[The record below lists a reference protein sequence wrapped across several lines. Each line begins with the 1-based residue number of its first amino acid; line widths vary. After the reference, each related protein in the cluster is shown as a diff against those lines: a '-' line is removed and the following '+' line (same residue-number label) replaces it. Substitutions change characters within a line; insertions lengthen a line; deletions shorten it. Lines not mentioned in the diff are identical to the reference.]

1 MTSSI
6 REWLNLLVRWFHVF
20 AAIMWVGQTYY
31 FTWLDG
37 QFGRLAKNTAADGSV
52 PSLWMVHSGGFYTVD
67 RQKSLKV
74 GPDQVHWFRWEAL
87 MTWLS
92 GVVLLFLVYYS
103 SSGLIDPDI
112 AALSQARGI
121 AIGLAVLA
129 GGWIV
134 YDLAARSA
142 LGRSEAAF
150 AAFSL
155 LMIAVLAWGLM
166 HIFSGRAAYIHVGAA
181 LGTIM
186 TANVWFRILPSQR
199 KMIAAAAAGEKFD
212 ARAERASQAALQ
224 TQYLHGGP
232 GSFSHDQ
239 QSFSCR
245 DLRKYL
251 CLGSSRGTRSSRV
264 GGGKDYSRGL
274 KYELAANNCDYKSRT
289 GSYRSLPEASF
300 VYGDPRLR
308 AADFLISAH
317 ARLSSRNYQMDGTIR
332 RASERRRGRKSS
344 RLISR
349 REG

>member
-37 QFGRLAKNTAADGSV
+37 QFGRLAKNAAADGTT

-74 GPDQVHWFRWEAL
+74 GPEQVHWFRWEAL

-103 SSGLIDPDI
+103 SSGLIDADVADI
-112 AALSQARGI
+112 SQAAGV

-134 YDLAARSA
+134 YDLALRSP

-150 AAFSL
+150 AVFSL
-155 LMIAVLAWGLM
+155 LMIAGLSWGLM
-166 HIFSGRAAYIHVGAA
+166 HVFSGRAAYIHVGAV

-212 ARAERASQAALQ
+212 ASLGAQAKLRSKHNTFMAVPVVFIMISNHFPVATYGNADAWGVLVALVV
-224 TQYLHGGP
+224 
-232 GSFSHDQ
+232 
-239 QSFSCR
+239 
-245 DLRKYL
+245 
-251 CLGSSRGTRSSRV
+251 LGW
-264 GGGKDYSRGL
+264 
-274 KYELAANNCDYKSRT
+274 AAAK
-289 GSYRSLPEASF
+289 
-300 VYGDPRLR
+300 
-308 AADFLISAH
+308 LI
-317 ARLSSRNYQMDGTIR
+317 
-332 RASERRRGRKSS
+332 
-344 RLISR
+344 
-349 REG
+349 RES